1 MIGILVAT
9 VFIPTM
15 LRPLAGDR
23 ETVEASGSTVAQ
35 VVSNLTKRY
44 PELRGRL
51 LEGGQLRGNIS
62 VAIDGEV
69 STLGML
75 DGVEE
80 DSEIH
85 FIPAISGG
93 RREIDAVALG

>member
-15 LRPLAGDR
+15 LRPLAGNC
-23 ETVEASGSTVAQ
+23 ETIEADGSTVAE
-35 VVSNLTKRY
+35 VVNNLTQRY
-44 PELRGRL
+44 PELRERL
-51 LEGGQLRGNIS
+51 LERGQLRGNIS

-75 DGVEE
+75 DDVEE
-80 DSEIH
+80 DAEVH

-93 RREIDAVALG
+93 RQETDAVAVG